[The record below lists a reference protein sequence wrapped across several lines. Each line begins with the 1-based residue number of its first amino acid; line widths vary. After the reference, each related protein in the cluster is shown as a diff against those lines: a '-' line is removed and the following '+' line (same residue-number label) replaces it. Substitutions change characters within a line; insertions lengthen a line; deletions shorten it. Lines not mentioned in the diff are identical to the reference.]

1 MMVEK
6 KILLSFQLFIS
17 RTLSTKTLRV
27 ASTQPCPLPECL
39 CSTSLIS
46 SYYSSSQ
53 HDYQAK
59 FYSHTNKQT
68 NKQTSLRNVNKSQK
82 FMSDFYCA
90 SRHSA
95 VHRGRCPWC

>member
-1 MMVEK
+1 MMVGEK
-6 KILLSFQLFIS
+6 KPCLLSFQLFML

-39 CSTSLIS
+39 CSTLLIS

-59 FYSHTNKQT
+59 FCSHTNKQI
-68 NKQTSLRNVNKSQK
+68 NKQVSG
-82 FMSDFYCA
+82 M
-90 SRHSA
+90 
-95 VHRGRCPWC
+95 